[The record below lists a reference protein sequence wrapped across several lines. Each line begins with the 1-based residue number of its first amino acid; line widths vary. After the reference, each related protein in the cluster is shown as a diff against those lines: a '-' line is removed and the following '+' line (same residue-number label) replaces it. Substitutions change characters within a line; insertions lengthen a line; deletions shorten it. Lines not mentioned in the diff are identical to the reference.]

1 MLESVKGRRWSAQR
15 GMPRPESIDSL
26 SRRPDG
32 TRNDVEL
39 RRDEE
44 VRLPVR
50 NDDGLIAGGTRRE
63 WSNVSLRGGRARW

>member
-1 MLESVKGRRWSAQR
+1 MAGAGR
-15 GMPRPESIDSL
+15 MPRAASIDSL

-44 VRLPVR
+44 VRLPVG
-50 NDDGLIAGGTRRE
+50 NEDGLLRVAREESDLAWPWAARERGVRRGNGA
-63 WSNVSLRGGRARW
+63 S